1 MASPAA
7 RGWWGCLL
15 DPALIAENLALVR
28 GRVGPDVQILA
39 ATKYVEADDLPALH
53 EGGVRLVGENRS
65 DALIAKQEAHRDLF
79 TWDFIGHVQS
89 RKVREVV
96 GRVRLI
102 HAIDSLSACRRLQD
116 AEKDA
121 FPIFISG
128 AARGNCLLQVN
139 VAGEESKSGVPVDEV
154 DRFLEE
160 VSPLDAVRFH
170 GLMTMPPLAD
180 DPNDARPWFAALREL
195 RDRLAPAWR
204 GRHEFREL
212 SMGTSQDYQAAAA
225 EGATIVRVGSVL
237 YGR

>member
-1 MASPAA
+1 M
-7 RGWWGCLL
+7 L
-15 DPALIAENLALVR
+15 DPVLIAENLALVR
-28 GRVGPDVQILA
+28 ERVGPDVQILA

-102 HAIDSLSACRRLQD
+102 HAIDSLSACRRMQD
-116 AEKDA
+116 QAETPVD
-121 FPIFISG
+121 
-128 AARGNCLLQVN
+128 CLLQVN
-139 VAGEESKSGVPVDEV
+139 VAGEDTKAGVAVGDVDGFLDEV
-154 DRFLEE
+154 AALER
-160 VSPLDAVRFH
+160 VRLR
-170 GLMTMPPLAD
+170 GLMTMPPLVD
-180 DPNDARPWFAALREL
+180 DPDDARPWFAALREL
-195 RDRLAPAWR
+195 RDRLAPVWQ
-204 GRHEFREL
+204 GRHNFLEL